1 MLPVRK
7 KSLLGTFVFIFA
19 AQALL
24 LIVGFPQ
31 GGVPPSQAQ
40 LRKIRVA
47 DEMPEFSATGADGH
61 VFDYKHGG
69 GKVLMVVFLSAGR
82 KRSARAAAD
91 IERIVSEFGANAE
104 RLQVAVVVGDPNAGA
119 YFQTKEKGSTPDLH
133 ILLDTE
139 FKLWGKF
146 GIIAVPTVIISDT
159 NDTVLWVKAGHGYD
173 FTPVIRARLN
183 QALGIAQQIDP
194 NDASR
199 VKTVTNATVAARI
212 KRHLQMAN
220 ILQQKGRL
228 ESAIV
233 EVRKAEEL
241 DPNSIE
247 VVLELGELFCRAGQS
262 KTALDVVKKARATKQ
277 LDRARLLLISGWAK
291 RQAGQLDAAEKLL
304 LETTTLNPKSSR
316 AFFEL
321 GKVYQAR
328 GQTDKAM
335 MSYYKALAQIFGEAH
350 GTKTSHKQQEQSVHG
365 PRNEN
370 PRGYFHITQ
379 EKTETYCNRNP
390 FTNRGL
396 ARLSLPVIQTSQ
408 IRHASCRCPLW
419 NGMGDAFVDYIHRAS
434 SVF

>member
-24 LIVGFPQ
+24 LFV
-31 GGVPPSQAQ
+31 PSQAQ

-69 GKVLMVVFLSAGR
+69 GKVLMVVFLSAGQ

-119 YFQTKEKGSTPDLH
+119 YFQTKEKGSTPDFR

-146 GIIAVPTVIISDT
+146 GIIAAPTVIISDT
-159 NDTVLWVKAGHGYD
+159 NDTVLWVKAGYGYD

-199 VKTVTNATVAARI
+199 VKTVTNATV
-212 KRHLQMAN
+212 
-220 ILQQKGRL
+220 
-228 ESAIV
+228 S
-233 EVRKAEEL
+233 
-241 DPNSIE
+241 
-247 VVLELGELFCRAGQS
+247 
-262 KTALDVVKKARATKQ
+262 
-277 LDRARLLLISGWAK
+277 
-291 RQAGQLDAAEKLL
+291 
-304 LETTTLNPKSSR
+304 SSR
-316 AFFEL
+316 
-321 GKVYQAR
+321 KV
-328 GQTDKAM
+328 G
-335 MSYYKALAQIFGEAH
+335 S
-350 GTKTSHKQQEQSVHG
+350 
-365 PRNEN
+365 N
-370 PRGYFHITQ
+370 
-379 EKTETYCNRNP
+379 
-390 FTNRGL
+390 
-396 ARLSLPVIQTSQ
+396 RLSLKCAKPKNWIQIPLKWFWNS
-408 IRHASCRCPLW
+408 ASFSAELVKVRRLWMWSRRPEPL
-419 NGMGDAFVDYIHRAS
+419 NS
-434 SVF
+434 STGQGCF